1 MTRGDLRECL
11 RREVERWS
19 AKRFDVLVTELQ
31 DVVAYSCEEPHSY
44 QVEVQALER
53 VAEYIHV
60 SVAVD
65 DGGWTAFVPVSTSF
79 LVHRDGSVDVPAL

>member
-1 MTRGDLRECL
+1 MARSDLQECL

-19 AKRFDVLVTELQ
+19 AKPFDVLVTELE
-31 DVVAYSCEEPHSY
+31 DVVAYSCEEPDFY

-53 VAEYIHV
+53 IAEYIHV

-65 DGGWTAFVPVSTSF
+65 HGGWRAFVPVSTSF
-79 LVHRDGSVDVPAL
+79 LVYQDGRVDVPAF